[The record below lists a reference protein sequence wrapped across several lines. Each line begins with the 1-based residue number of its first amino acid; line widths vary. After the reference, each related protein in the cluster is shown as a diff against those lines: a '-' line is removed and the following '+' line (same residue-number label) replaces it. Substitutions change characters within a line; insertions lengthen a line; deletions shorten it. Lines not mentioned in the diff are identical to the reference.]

1 MAYASYFIF
10 NIFKW
15 DAVQSPVEWIC
26 FPVHTVNRKQNVH
39 HITIV
44 KKHADAVSGWMKS
57 MEKCTV
63 LNGLWLA

>member
-10 NIFKW
+10 NIVKW
-15 DAVQSPVEWIC
+15 DAEQSLGELIC

-44 KKHADAVSGWMKS
+44 KKHADAVSG
-57 MEKCTV
+57 
-63 LNGLWLA
+63 